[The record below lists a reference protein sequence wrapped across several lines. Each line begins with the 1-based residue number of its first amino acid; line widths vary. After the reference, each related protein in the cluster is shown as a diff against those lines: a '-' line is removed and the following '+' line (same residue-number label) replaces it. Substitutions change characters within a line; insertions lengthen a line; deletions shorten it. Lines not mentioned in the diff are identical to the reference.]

1 MRAVF
6 SGAGIRVVGKRA
18 PRGKQASYGN
28 TRSCGTTADR
38 NRGFPPVVDRHG
50 MPVLSNLLTRS
61 ILAFT
66 VALAI
71 TPQASAGSWIK
82 TVAEAQ
88 KVAKAKNQLILVDM
102 FAQWCGWC
110 HRFEK
115 EVFPSAVFQDA
126 SKDLVLL
133 RLDTEDRKEGTE
145 MAMRFGVT
153 SLPTFLLLTPDLT
166 LAGTIRGYAPPND
179 FVRILRQTRAK
190 HEAFNLRVRN
200 ESKLGSDYM
209 ARLEL
214 AKEFAT
220 RNAWDDSVKRLQKLT
235 AESRIP
241 AGIRDEAYY
250 QLALVYAMQQKY
262 PDSIKTVRQLFGLS
276 QLGEAVERAHLLA
289 GQVYAQ
295 QGNYEA
301 AYEELL
307 TIKERFPSSTLMANV
322 DRLLPEIER
331 RLGSNSK

>member
-1 MRAVF
+1 MRL
-6 SGAGIRVVGKRA
+6 
-18 PRGKQASYGN
+18 
-28 TRSCGTTADR
+28 
-38 NRGFPPVVDRHG
+38 
-50 MPVLSNLLTRS
+50 LSNILPRS
-61 ILAFT
+61 ILALT
-66 VALAI
+66 VVLAI

-102 FAQWCGWC
+102 FADWCGWC

-133 RLDTEDRKEGTE
+133 RLDTEDRKEGTA
-145 MAMRFGVT
+145 MALRFGVT

-166 LAGTIRGYAPPND
+166 VAGTIRGYAPPND
-179 FVRILRQTRAK
+179 FVKILKQTRAK
-190 HEAFNLRVRN
+190 HEAFVVRVRN
-200 ESKLGSDYM
+200 ESKLGNDYM

-235 AESRIP
+235 AEPKIP
-241 AGIRDEAYY
+241 AGIRDEAFY
-250 QLALVYAMQQKY
+250 QLALVFAMQQKY
-262 PDSIKTVRQLFGLS
+262 ADAIRTIRQLNALS
-276 QLGEAVERAHLLA
+276 QLGEAVERAQLLA

-295 QGNYEA
+295 QGNFKA
-301 AYEELL
+301 AQEELL
-307 TIKERFPSSTLMANV
+307 TFKERFPSSTLMANV